1 MQLIEK
7 YAKENNIPIIQKEGL
22 EILIDVIQKNKCLFI
37 LEIGS
42 AIGYST
48 INMARI
54 DSKIQIETVELD
66 LDRFN
71 IAKSNIER
79 FKLSNQIKIYNVD
92 ALEFSTNRKYD
103 LIFIDAA
110 KAQYIKFFEK
120 YKDNLNENGIIFSDN
135 LSFHGYVDNPEKIK
149 SRNLRQLV
157 RKISSYIQ
165 FLKENKEF
173 ETVFIKNG
181 DGIGI
186 SYKNSNK

>member
-22 EILIDVIQKNKCLFI
+22 EILIDVIQKNKCLSI

>member
-1 MQLIEK
+1 
-7 YAKENNIPIIQKEGL
+7 
-22 EILIDVIQKNKCLFI
+22 
-37 LEIGS
+37 
-42 AIGYST
+42 
-48 INMARI
+48 MARI